1 MARPRVREKL
11 LDAAYRLL
19 QEDGVSAMT
28 TRHIAHC
35 AGTTE
40 ASVFNNFG
48 DKAGLLYALISERL
62 PEVQAVKIAVKTELD
77 DGIAAWL
84 QSVYVAAK
92 SFYVAIIPL
101 TASLW
106 GRKDF
111 SDGAMGGEGHYSLH
125 TMLSPRFLELQ
136 QNGILSPKTDAG
148 VLATIFL
155 GSALHNSFNFVAR
168 GVAVNGQSQQESTH
182 IVLSMLPLFTEGVA

>member
-11 LDAAYRLL
+11 LDAAYGLL
-19 QEDGVSAMT
+19 QQNGVTAMT

-48 DKAGLLYALISERL
+48 DKTGLLYALIRERL
-62 PEVQAVKIAVKTELD
+62 PEVREVKFAIKAELD
-77 DGIAAWL
+77 DDIVAWL
-84 QSVYVAAK
+84 QSVYMAAK
-92 SFYVAIIPL
+92 SFYIAIIPL

-106 GRKDF
+106 GRKNF
-111 SDGAMGGEGHYSLH
+111 NDGAMAEHYSLH
-125 TMLSPRFLELQ
+125 AMLLPRFLELQ
-136 QNGILSPKTDAG
+136 QSGTLSSKTDAG

-155 GSALHNSFNFVAR
+155 GSALHNSFHFLAQ
-168 GVAVNGQSQQESTH
+168 GDGAVNGQSQQESKQV
-182 IVLSMLPLFTEGVA
+182 VLSILPLFTEGVA